1 MDLFLRDGVLYEEVM
16 SPGGLPSLVC
26 LEEDTCLCLESVDC
40 LEFPS
45 HPVRG
50 GNGEL

>member
-1 MDLFLRDGVLYEEVM
+1 MDLFLRDGALYEEVM
-16 SPGGLPSLVC
+16 LARGLPSLVC
-26 LEEDTCLCLESVDC
+26 LEENTCLCLESVYC

-45 HPVRG
+45 HLVRD